1 MLALPT
7 METAILD
14 RAHLVGIA
22 APEHLGHKVII
33 GGRIITRTKLFKPRP
48 VIGKYLLED
57 VPVLRRLC
65 NHQSAPSWGMGIVAV
80 PLFLP
85 QLPPAV
91 HPLIGLHRGTLTRLS
106 HPGVTGT
113 SG

>member
-33 GGRIITRTKLFKPRP
+33 VGRIVTRTELFKPRP
-48 VIGKYLLED
+48 SDRQISV
-57 VPVLRRLC
+57 
-65 NHQSAPSWGMGIVAV
+65 
-80 PLFLP
+80 
-85 QLPPAV
+85 
-91 HPLIGLHRGTLTRLS
+91 
-106 HPGVTGT
+106 
-113 SG
+113 